1 MKSAQA
7 GRRSCGEDTPRQPRR
22 KSDLSLGHRQV
33 INSDGTRYRLPD
45 FARQKEVRLIDVLGW
60 AGRLGGE
67 LIHELNRE

>member
-1 MKSAQA
+1 M
-7 GRRSCGEDTPRQPRR
+7 
-22 KSDLSLGHRQV
+22 